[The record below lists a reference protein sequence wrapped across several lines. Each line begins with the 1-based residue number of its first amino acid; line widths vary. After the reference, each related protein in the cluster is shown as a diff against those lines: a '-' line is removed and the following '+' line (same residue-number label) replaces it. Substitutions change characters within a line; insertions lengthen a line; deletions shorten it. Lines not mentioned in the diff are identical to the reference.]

1 MKKKRN
7 RTVSRK
13 EPPSSSRRVVAR
25 LQQQNGREKKV
36 NLPHHSSLE
45 TKREREREAFD
56 PQWRLLALN
65 CVEPGLHCFSRF
77 VKCLV
82 CVCVFFP
89 QWDGHWKRTTRML
102 SMWKTSISN
111 IRRAFGGLLPGTRN
125 PIWLFFG
132 FTRLWLSSQL
142 NCYRFLLCFTWW
154 LMMVSFM
161 VWVAPLKR
169 QKKKET
175 KTFRPKTLMFD
186 SDRGIRCA
194 RFAAFENDQTQW
206 EPWYSILTSCG
217 RPFFFDF
224 LDWVRCSSF
233 KNSPTTHRALI
244 FDSNQLLWSTFC
256 SDLISNNLV
265 FLSIFVCSDSVSLW
279 VVGFWVVFFLLCVVV
294 VGHVF
299 ISRIGSSFYS
309 RRKKIFLGF
318 EALLFNSNGL
328 RADFFFLIRFRCFLW
343 FLKSCFSAFLFRFS
357 WSFLDFRLF
366 LGFFSVNGLW
376 NGRQSDP
383 NWFRLNPNWFRH
395 CSSPQLSFVCWVFF
409 YLKFCCVRWL
419 VLFSN
424 SDRNWWWRRRKFLD
438 CLSRGLD
445 VRPQV
450 SLLNQDSWTWWLTR
464 CF

>member
-125 PIWLFFG
+125 PTWLFFG

-309 RRKKIFLGF
+309 RRKKNLSRFRGF
-318 EALLFNSNGL
+318 AIQFQWASSG
-328 RADFFFLIRFRCFLW
+328 FFFSNPISLFSLIPQVL
-343 FLKSCFSAFLFRFS
+343 
-357 WSFLDFRLF
+357 
-366 LGFFSVNGLW
+366 FFS
-376 NGRQSDP
+376 
-383 NWFRLNPNWFRH
+383 F
-395 CSSPQLSFVCWVFF
+395 SF
-409 YLKFCCVRWL
+409 
-419 VLFSN
+419 SI
-424 SDRNWWWRRRKFLD
+424 
-438 CLSRGLD
+438 
-445 VRPQV
+445 
-450 SLLNQDSWTWWLTR
+450 
-464 CF
+464 

>member
-1 MKKKRN
+1 MFYERVLKSQTWMKMAPRGVRVGSAN
-7 RTVSRK
+7 R
-13 EPPSSSRRVVAR
+13 PSCRLPRSTPSSRRVALVASR
-25 LQQQNGREKKV
+25 VRRWCSARPVKRRRKTPTNANRPAKECQPCSTCRRRGRDRSERAFETALGRELEKKKTSWLGWKKKGTEPFPERSRPLRV
-36 NLPHHSSLE
+36 GVSLRGSSNKTDEKKKSTFLTIPPLKRKE
-45 TKREREREAFD
+45 RERERHST
-56 PQWRLLALN
+56 PNGVSWLWIVLN
-65 CVEPGLHCFSRF
+65 RVCIVS
-77 VKCLV
+77 LV
-82 CVCVFFP
+82 SSSASCVCVFFP

-309 RRKKIFLGF
+309 RRKKNLSRFRGF
-318 EALLFNSNGL
+318 AIQFQWASSG
-328 RADFFFLIRFRCFLW
+328 FFFSNPISLFSLIPQVL
-343 FLKSCFSAFLFRFS
+343 
-357 WSFLDFRLF
+357 
-366 LGFFSVNGLW
+366 FFS
-376 NGRQSDP
+376 
-383 NWFRLNPNWFRH
+383 F
-395 CSSPQLSFVCWVFF
+395 SF
-409 YLKFCCVRWL
+409 
-419 VLFSN
+419 SI
-424 SDRNWWWRRRKFLD
+424 
-438 CLSRGLD
+438 
-445 VRPQV
+445 
-450 SLLNQDSWTWWLTR
+450 
-464 CF
+464 

>member
-1 MKKKRN
+1 
-7 RTVSRK
+7 
-13 EPPSSSRRVVAR
+13 
-25 LQQQNGREKKV
+25 
-36 NLPHHSSLE
+36 
-45 TKREREREAFD
+45 
-56 PQWRLLALN
+56 
-65 CVEPGLHCFSRF
+65 
-77 VKCLV
+77 
-82 CVCVFFP
+82 
-89 QWDGHWKRTTRML
+89 
-102 SMWKTSISN
+102 
-111 IRRAFGGLLPGTRN
+111 
-125 PIWLFFG
+125 
-132 FTRLWLSSQL
+132 
-142 NCYRFLLCFTWW
+142 
-154 LMMVSFM
+154 MMVSFV